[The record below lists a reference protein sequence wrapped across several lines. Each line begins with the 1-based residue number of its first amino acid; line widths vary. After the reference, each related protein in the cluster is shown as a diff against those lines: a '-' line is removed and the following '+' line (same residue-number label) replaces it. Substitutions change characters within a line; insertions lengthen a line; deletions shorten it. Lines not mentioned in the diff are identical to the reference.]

1 MTRNDLAKRDE
12 RIQNIYKSI
21 RFSRPEFKEKHPVLL
36 CFMDEHDF
44 RLIVEGTT
52 DLNKYD
58 ITLYVKSDPSQNVVT
73 RVNYDET
80 EDLDKML
87 NIRFNIAEQFFKEHA
102 SESQR
107 QLFMYDEITAF

>member
-1 MTRNDLAKRDE
+1 
-12 RIQNIYKSI
+12 
-21 RFSRPEFKEKHPVLL
+21 
-36 CFMDEHDF
+36 DF

-52 DLNKYD
+52 DLNQFD
-58 ITLYVKSDPSQNVVT
+58 ITLYVKSDPSQNVVFH
-73 RVNYDET
+73 VNYDET

-87 NIRFNIAEQFFKEHA
+87 DIRFKIAEQFFKKYA